1 MKDKISKVSLRTGLC
16 LLPIVVAMLFFLMF
30 GSNFFPGITHELAR
44 YIMYIL
50 YCIMAAA
57 FLLALLTNPIKP
69 MSAKVFLI
77 IGMFMF
83 LLAFGVLFFVLFNN
97 STLLFTAEPEPFQ
110 TIFKVYII
118 ATVAAFFLALIS
130 EIVYLIVKVI
140 KNKEMRKVE

>member
-16 LLPIVVAMLFFLMF
+16 LLPIVVIMLFFLMF
-30 GSNFFPGITHELAR
+30 GSKFSPGITHELAC

-50 YCIMAAA
+50 YCIMAVA

-69 MSAKVFLI
+69 MPAKIFLI
-77 IGMFMF
+77 TGMFMF
-83 LLAFGVLFFVLFNN
+83 LLAFGFLFFVLFIN

-110 TIFKVYII
+110 TILKVYII